1 MVLCSTDALMSE
13 RPVRLSLVRAPEP
26 DGFLPR
32 VGRSRQSLAG
42 GTMAIGKPGAEV
54 LESIPVSCAPSE
66 VGNDAQSK
74 WIAADAREVFTEQI
88 GGSTD
93 VAGRRCGNHFDVMA
107 FPAHRAAT
115 GGTWRCIGDGG
126 EIGGGE
132 PEARIGYDRV
142 AERPY
147 GDGRVRGLLRLAIE
161 GGGLDVGR
169 DHPTVVL
176 DRRTIRGR
184 LAVGVGP
191 FSVAMHDYQVAL
203 VT

>member
-107 FPAHRAAT
+107 FPAHGAAA
-115 GGTWRCIGDGG
+115 GGAKRCSGEGG
-126 EIGGGE
+126 EVGDGE
-132 PEARIGYDRV
+132 PEVRIGDDRST
-142 AERPY
+142 ECRC
-147 GDGRVRGLLRLAIE
+147 GDGRVRRVLCLTVE
-161 GGGLDVGR
+161 GGGHNVGS

-176 DRRTIRGR
+176 DRRTSRGR
-184 LAVGVGP
+184 PATAGVGP
-191 FSVAMHDYQVAL
+191 FWVAVHE
-203 VT
+203 

>member
-1 MVLCSTDALMSE
+1 MWLPDPDTNVMMFLA
-13 RPVRLSLVRAPEP
+13 RL
-26 DGFLPR
+26 
-32 VGRSRQSLAG
+32 GRSWPGLPG
-42 GTMAIGKPGAEV
+42 GTMAAGQLGAEV
-54 LESIPVSCAPSE
+54 LEPIPVSCTPSE
-66 VGNDAQSK
+66 VGHDAQSE
-74 WIAADAREVFTEQI
+74 WVAADAGEMFTEQI
-88 GGSTD
+88 GGPAD
-93 VAGRRCGNHFDVMA
+93 VAGGRGADHFDVMA

-132 PEARIGYDRV
+132 PEARIGYDRL